1 MSLDNSIFS
10 KTASEASN
18 QLAVMYVGAQ
28 KSKMNKQADLLTN
41 SALGAVAGAG
51 IGGLGTL
58 GYDYLKGKKLN
69 LRNALYGGLI
79 GALPGAAVGGLMTE
93 VDPKKDNKDGPKN
106 NSWADTVR
114 NLNEHKS
121 QGIIDTITNEA
132 ALAGAG
138 IMAAPGNAA
147 LAGAGGYVAGKG
159 LAGRAFNFQNPE
171 ATGIKSQIKSILDAP
186 RPAGPGLAP
195 ASMRAVANPGAEPI
209 YPLKATGMPY
219 SPSSAIYKNYLR
231 DAVAY
236 PGKLDAFKAFEANQA
251 AHQAFKQQGYDYS
264 EALKKLKYDHS
275 KLPGL
280 REDLNRV
287 LAAKGTA
294 GQTLNGKPGGWTR
307 SGVGGIPGALLA
319 ILASGPVSNYMGNY
333 YKKED

>member
-1 MSLDNSIFS
+1 
-10 KTASEASN
+10 
-18 QLAVMYVGAQ
+18 MYVEAQ
-28 KSKMNKQADLLTN
+28 KSKMNKQAGILTN
-41 SALGAVAGAG
+41 SALGALAGAG
-51 IGGLGTL
+51 VGGLGTL

-93 VDPKKDNKDGPKN
+93 MDSKKDDKNKNTEK
-106 NSWADTVR
+106 SWTDTVR
-114 NLNEHKS
+114 SLSESKPNGPL
-121 QGIIDTITNEA
+121 DTLANEA

-147 LAGAGGYVAGKG
+147 LAGTGGYVVGKR
-159 LAGRAFNFQNPE
+159 LAGGLFNFQNPE
-171 ATGIKSQIKSILDAP
+171 ATGLKSQIQDILNTP
-186 RPAGPGLAP
+186 RPVGPGLEP
-195 ASMRAVANPGAEPI
+195 ARMRAVANPGAEPI

-231 DAVAY
+231 DAAAY

-251 AHQAFKQQGYDYS
+251 AHQAFKQKGYDYG
-264 EALKKLKYDHS
+264 EALKVLKHNQN

-280 REDLNRV
+280 RDDLNRI
-287 LAAKGTA
+287 LATKGTA